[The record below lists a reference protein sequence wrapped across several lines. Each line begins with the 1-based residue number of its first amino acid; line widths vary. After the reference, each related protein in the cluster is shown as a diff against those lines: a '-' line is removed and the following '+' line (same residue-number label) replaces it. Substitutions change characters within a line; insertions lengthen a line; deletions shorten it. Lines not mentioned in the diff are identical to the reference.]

1 MTPKEESKPILNLH
15 ELAYILSIC
24 LFTALAIL
32 INS

>member
-1 MTPKEESKPILNLH
+1 MTPKEDIKPILKLN
-15 ELAYILSIC
+15 ELAYILCIC